1 MVGMAG
7 SARLTIAV
15 TPELEAFIRERVTS
29 GRFDSASDVVHEGLR
44 LLEEREHARDAEL
57 QEIRREIEVG
67 LEQAKAGR
75 LRDGDEFFAELAQK
89 RPSSAQ

>member
-1 MVGMAG
+1 MAS

-44 LLEEREHARDAEL
+44 LLEEREHAREAAL
-57 QEIRREIEVG
+57 HQIRREIEIG
-67 LEQAKAGR
+67 LGQAKAGQ
-75 LRDGDEFFAELAQK
+75 LRDGEEFFVEITQK

>member
-1 MVGMAG
+1 M
-7 SARLTIAV
+7 TIAV

-29 GRFDSASDVVHEGLR
+29 GRFDSVSDVVHEGLR
-44 LLEEREHARDAEL
+44 LLEEREHARDAAL
-57 QEIRREIEVG
+57 DEIRREIEIG

-75 LRDGDEFFAELAQK
+75 IRDGEGFFVELAQK